1 MTFSTHIREPKEAFV
16 WIWLPG
22 ETQPVVAGRLA
33 KTEKGLQFN
42 YGKSFLQR
50 RDAIPIY
57 LPELPLRPGS
67 LPLPPGLSMPNCLRD
82 ASPDAWGRR
91 VIINRVP
98 GKQNKNID
106 PAALG
111 ELTYL
116 LASGSDR
123 SGALD
128 FQASPTEYKPRL
140 SEQAS
145 LELLIQA
152 SDYVEKGNPLP
163 LALDQALMH
172 GTSLG
177 GARPKAQIEDGGH
190 KYVAKFP
197 SSTDIY
203 SVVKA
208 EFISMRLAEVAG
220 LNVAPVKLVKAL
232 GRDILLIKRFDR
244 RKTEEGWQRKAMVSG
259 LTLLELDELMA
270 RYASYEQLAEVI
282 RHRFT
287 NPKSTLR
294 EMFARMTFNILC
306 SNTDDHARNHAAFW
320 DGSGLSLTPAY
331 DICPQPRTGNEA
343 TQAMLIHGENRFSR
357 LDVCLKAAPNFLL
370 SEKEA
375 RSIMDAQI
383 ESIHKNWNPVCD
395 QAELSKV
402 DRNLFWKRQFL
413 NPYATRFY

>member
-1 MTFSTHIREPKEAFV
+1 
-16 WIWLPG
+16 
-22 ETQPVVAGRLA
+22 
-33 KTEKGLQFN
+33 
-42 YGKSFLQR
+42 
-50 RDAIPIY
+50 
-57 LPELPLRPGS
+57 
-67 LPLPPGLSMPNCLRD
+67 
-82 ASPDAWGRR
+82 
-91 VIINRVP
+91 
-98 GKQNKNID
+98 
-106 PAALG
+106 LG

-244 RKTEEGWQRKAMVSG
+244 RKTEEGWQRKAIVSG

-383 ESIHKNWNPVCD
+383 ESIHKNWNPICD